1 MKPWQRLKNSGYRF
15 RVYLFAGLLVFLVVM
30 SLAFTFG
37 VSWYSKRLSALIVE
51 KDFKARE
58 TERTLVNLLAS
69 MDGNRKK
76 YFLLEKPEYGR
87 MFREDSRSFRKQLS
101 RLEELG
107 LSEEEQPTFL
117 ELQEQ
122 FEDYLQ
128 KDPFITGE
136 DPSAIESVSD
146 LQPGFIRKDAARHA
160 KADRRP
166 DDCADWRECV
176 AGTT

>member
-58 TERTLVNLLAS
+58 TERTLADLLVS
-69 MDGNRKK
+69 MDRNRKK

-107 LSEEEQPTFL
+107 LSEEEEPTFL
-117 ELQEQ
+117 ELKEQ
-122 FEDYLQ
+122 FEDYLH

-136 DPSAIESVSD
+136 AKVLRIEIEVD
-146 LQPGFIRKDAARHA
+146 NWVLQSNVYVKGIEIVID
-160 KADRRP
+160 
-166 DDCADWRECV
+166 
-176 AGTT
+176 GTTYIVEF